1 MRRPVI
7 AALSVASLV
16 AVPLAG
22 CGKSDEDKFAGDY
35 KPLNAKLLKLG
46 DELGASVNGAK
57 GKSNSEVA
65 SDFSRLSKKFTTL
78 RTDMEGLDPPD
89 KLKGDSDK
97 LSTALGAVEK
107 DVSSISAAGKS
118 GDARAARQSAQK
130 LATDAQQVNTA
141 QNKLAKATGAPA
153 GAR

>member
-1 MRRPVI
+1 MRR
-7 AALSVASLV
+7 ALTTALSVALL

-22 CGKSDEDKFAGDY
+22 CGKSAEDKFAEGY

-46 DELGASVNGAK
+46 NELGTSVRGAK

-65 SDFSRLSKKFTTL
+65 SDFSRLSKKFKTL
-78 RTDMEGLDPPD
+78 RTDIDELDPPD

-97 LSTALGAVEK
+97 LTSALGAIEQ

-118 GDARAARQSAQK
+118 GDAQAARQSAQK
-130 LATDAQQVNTA
+130 LVADSQQVNSA

-153 GAR
+153 GNR

>member
-1 MRRPVI
+1 MRRPLI
-7 AALSVASLV
+7 TALSAVALL

-22 CGKSDEDKFAGDY
+22 CGKSTEDKFAEDY

-46 DELGASVNGAK
+46 DDLGKSVNTAR
-57 GKSNSEVA
+57 GKSDEQVA
-65 SDFSRLSKKFTTL
+65 SDFSRLSKQFKSL
-78 RTDMEGLDPPD
+78 RTDIADLEAPD
-89 KLKGDSDK
+89 KLKGDSKK
-97 LSTALGAVEK
+97 LTTALGAVEK

-118 GDARAARQSAQK
+118 GDPQAARQAARK
-130 LATDAQQVNTA
+130 LAADAQQVNTA